1 MNNMKFNKEMNKSM
15 KKKKMSIKEMEELFV
30 NSNDR
35 HALTPLFERYYYG
48 VKRYA
53 YNFVKDNDKAAE
65 MAILSFERAWDNKE
79 KYNIEKAHFCTWL
92 YTICKNIC
100 LYEIN
105 QKMKSGI
112 IDNDINDIYDSK
124 MYEDAAVATQENPND
139 QFIVEND
146 KVNIVSRDE
155 IIKRFY
161 DVSLGEINNLDTRST
176 LIMKEKLI
184 KNKKLVEIAEEQK
197 LNLSTVKNILYK
209 GEKLIKELVQ
219 QKYKDLYDMYVEVI

>member
-1 MNNMKFNKEMNKSM
+1 MNNIKNINKEN
-15 KKKKMSIKEMEELFV
+15 KKKKMTIREMEELFV
-30 NSNDR
+30 NSDDR

-65 MAILSFERAWDNKE
+65 MAILSFERAWDNRA
-79 KYNIEKAHFCTWL
+79 KYNIDKAHFCTWL

-105 QKMKSGI
+105 QKMREGI

-124 MYEDAAVATQENPND
+124 MYEDAAIASQEDPKD
-139 QFIVEND
+139 QFVVEENN
-146 KVNIVSRDE
+146 VNIVSRDE

-161 DVSLGEINNLDTRST
+161 DVSLGEINNLDKRSAM
-176 LIMKEKLI
+176 IMKEKLI
-184 KNKKLVEIAEEQK
+184 KNKKLVEIAEEQS

-209 GEKLIKELVQ
+209 GERLIKELVQ
-219 QKYKDLYDMYVEVI
+219 NKYSDLYDMYVEVV